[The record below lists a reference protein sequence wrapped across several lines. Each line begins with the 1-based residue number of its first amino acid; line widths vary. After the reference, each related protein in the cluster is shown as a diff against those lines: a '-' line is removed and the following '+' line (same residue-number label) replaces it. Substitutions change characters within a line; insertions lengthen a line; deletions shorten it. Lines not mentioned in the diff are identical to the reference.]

1 MTINEKLSM
10 TQPAAYKQKIS
21 LLGKYNSCDVAY
33 FMTQLPSLG
42 ANRHPFSMTLVSHY
56 KLQNNYI
63 LKIPPLWTL
72 TPEEFVANIF
82 VPLENCSGIPV
93 CNVRN
98 IRFIK
103 ITPASGTILSGS
115 LPSQT
120 MSRDKKS
127 SWWDFYWLLYMVAI
141 ARNYCLVQ
149 RIDINHQQLL

>member
-63 LKIPPLWTL
+63 LKISLL
-72 TPEEFVANIF
+72 TPEEFVGNIF
-82 VPLENCSGIPV
+82 VPLETYV
-93 CNVRN
+93 
-98 IRFIK
+98 
-103 ITPASGTILSGS
+103 T
-115 LPSQT
+115 
-120 MSRDKKS
+120 
-127 SWWDFYWLLYMVAI
+127 
-141 ARNYCLVQ
+141 
-149 RIDINHQQLL
+149 